1 MARPRQ
7 AEIGEPDLKGFKYFN
22 MLLPLLERLQSV
34 GTARDKAGN
43 RELFFDQYAALLLL
57 YFFNPVIKSMRALQ
71 RSTKLEKVQRLLGV
85 RPTSLGSLSEATE
98 VFTAEHLR
106 AILQEV
112 AGRALPL
119 YQGREAEALKNLCAV
134 DGTVLNAL
142 PKMVWALWMDDQH
155 RAAKMHLHFD
165 VLKGVPIDATLTP
178 AACSEPEQLRAMLQ
192 SGRLYVIDR
201 GYAGYE
207 LYRDILNAK
216 SSFVGRVKDNT
227 AFTVKEEQTLTPEA
241 IAAGVVRDVILA
253 KLGTPKHK
261 DVIGKP
267 VRLVIVRRRKT
278 DGTWEELWLVT
289 DHLDMSAD
297 LVALAYRYRWTIE
310 LFFRWFKCVLGCR
323 HLVSHKRQR
332 HGDPDLCGPD
342 RQLDACVVDQPQTE

>member
-1 MARPRQ
+1 MGRKRPGCCQAGSCIPRVLCWPVRVRPRL
-7 AEIGEPDLKGFKYFN
+7 ASPISKASNISTCCFRSWNDSSRWGL
-22 MLLPLLERLQSV
+22 
-34 GTARDKAGN
+34 ARDKAGN

-71 RSTKLEKVQRLLGV
+71 RSTQAGKSATSFGAFA
-85 RPTSLGSLSEATE
+85 PTSLGSLSEATE

-178 AACSEPEQLRAMLQ
+178 AACSR
-192 SGRLYVIDR
+192 
-201 GYAGYE
+201 
-207 LYRDILNAK
+207 
-216 SSFVGRVKDNT
+216 T
-227 AFTVKEEQTLTPEA
+227 
-241 IAAGVVRDVILA
+241 
-253 KLGTPKHK
+253 
-261 DVIGKP
+261 
-267 VRLVIVRRRKT
+267 
-278 DGTWEELWLVT
+278 
-289 DHLDMSAD
+289 
-297 LVALAYRYRWTIE
+297 
-310 LFFRWFKCVLGCR
+310 
-323 HLVSHKRQR
+323 
-332 HGDPDLCGPD
+332 
-342 RQLDACVVDQPQTE
+342 